1 MKLLEEF
8 GLSSDKVSKFERY
21 LKLLLQWNEKFNL
34 TAITDVNEIEEKH
47 FIDSIELVKY
57 FDVKNKTLLDVGSG
71 AGFPGIPLK
80 IYNNT
85 LEIVE
90 PTLRITL
97 LESNGKRV
105 SFLNEVKKELDLE
118 NVEIIQGRAE
128 ELGTREK
135 YDIVTARAVKELNVL
150 LEICFYLVKVGGYFI
165 AYKSSGVDE
174 EILNAKRAF
183 KVLQIDEYK
192 KFDYCLPKSKNSR
205 VFLGILKKNKTLKK
219 YPRVYGE
226 IIKQPL

>member
-8 GLSSDKVSKFERY
+8 GLSKDKISKFERY

-34 TAITDVNEIEEKH
+34 TAITDVDEIEEKH

-71 AGFPGIPLK
+71 AGFPGIPLA
-80 IYNNT
+80 
-85 LEIVE
+85 IVE

-128 ELGTREK
+128 ELRTREK

>member
-8 GLSSDKVSKFERY
+8 GLSIDKISKFERY
-21 LKLLLQWNEKFNL
+21 LDLLLEWNEKFNL
-34 TAITDVNEIEEKH
+34 TAITDKDEIEEKH
-47 FIDSIELVKY
+47 FIDSIELIKY
-57 FDVKNKTLLDVGSG
+57 FDVKNKSLLDVGSG
-71 AGFPGIPLK
+71 AGFPGIPLA
-80 IYNNT
+80 
-85 LEIVE
+85 IVE
-90 PTLRITL
+90 PTLKITL

-105 SFLNEVKKELDLE
+105 RFLNEVKKELKLD

-135 YDIVTARAVKELNVL
+135 YDIVTARAVKELNIL

-174 EILNAKRAF
+174 EISNAKKAF
-183 KVLQIDEYK
+183 KALQIDEYK
-192 KFDYCLPKSKNSR
+192 KFDYNLPKSKNSR
-205 VFLGILKKNKTLKK
+205 VFLGILKKNKTQKK
-219 YPRVYGE
+219 YPRLYGE